1 MLPRRV
7 PLYNS
12 DMKNS
17 LSASAV
23 RCWLFC
29 AALFLA
35 QSLAAFELPKEA
47 PQGAVILTVSGKIG
61 VKNSPQAA
69 LFDAALLDALPQHS
83 FVSATPWLKH
93 PATFTGPLLKDV
105 LQALKAQGTSLKA
118 LALND
123 YKIDIPL
130 EDAFKYDVILTR
142 KVDGRVL
149 TVREKGPIFV
159 MYPFE
164 RFPELKTDIYYSR
177 CVWQL
182 KSLRVE

>member
-1 MLPRRV
+1 
-7 PLYNS
+7 
-12 DMKNS
+12 MKKSS
-17 LSASAV
+17 LASAV
-23 RCWLFC
+23 GFWLGC
-29 AALFLA
+29 AALFLMQA
-35 QSLAAFELPKEA
+35 LTQSLAAFELPKEA
-47 PQGAVILTVSGKIG
+47 PQGAVILTVNGKIG
-61 VKNSPQAA
+61 VRNSPDAA

-83 FVSATPWLKH
+83 FVSATPWLKN

-105 LQALKAQGTSLKA
+105 LQALKAQGTHLKA

-130 EDAFKYDVILTR
+130 DDAFKFDVILAR

-149 TVREKGPIFV
+149 TVRDKGPIFA

-164 RFPELKTDIYYSR
+164 RFPQLKTDIYYSR

-182 KSLRVE
+182 TSLRVE